1 MPVTGWHAQA
11 IRRLFSGTL
20 PGDWGDEG
28 DPDTGVAVLRSTNF
42 RDDGSID
49 YRDLAFRSIAAARL
63 EKRGIHR
70 GTILIEKAGGSSTR
84 PAGRVVYCDRDFD
97 GTASNFV
104 EIVRV
109 AQQYVPQYVFYL
121 LYWNYHAGRVHK
133 YQQQTTG
140 IINFK
145 LCEYNDEEVLVP
157 AKPAEQSKI
166 AEVLSAVDRAIKQT
180 DTLIA
185 KQQRIKTGLMQDLLT
200 RGIDEHGNLRSEQTH
215 EFKDSPL
222 GRIPVEWE
230 VPSLGQCVRAD
241 APICYGILMPG
252 QGVDNGV
259 PVIKVKDIVGGRI
272 VQDNLLL
279 TDRRID
285 RQYRRSRLRS
295 GDLVITIRGTT
306 GRLAVVPPDL
316 DGANITQ
323 DTARVRLSDD
333 HSARFCFY
341 CLQSES
347 AQGQIA
353 LHTIGQAVKG
363 INIGD
368 VKRLLLGMPSLHEQ
382 ERLANRFE
390 GLEKTTYATSRAL
403 AKLKSTKAGL
413 MQDLLTGN
421 RRVTALLEQRE
432 EVTT

>member
-1 MPVTGWHAQA
+1 MQHRSARTERSDRRTEPIKGATLNKQKLKKILFEYPESEREQA
-11 IRRLFSGTL
+11 
-20 PGDWGDEG
+20 
-28 DPDTGVAVLRSTNF
+28 
-42 RDDGSID
+42 
-49 YRDLAFRSIAAARL
+49 
-63 EKRGIHR
+63 
-70 GTILIEKAGGSSTR
+70 
-84 PAGRVVYCDRDFD
+84 
-97 GTASNFV
+97 
-104 EIVRV
+104 
-109 AQQYVPQYVFYL
+109 
-121 LYWNYHAGRVHK
+121 
-133 YQQQTTG
+133 
-140 IINFK
+140 
-145 LCEYNDEEVLVP
+145 
-157 AKPAEQSKI
+157 KI
-166 AEVLSAVDRAIKQT
+166 AEVLSTVDRALEET
-180 DTLIA
+180 EALIA

-200 RGIDEHGNLRSEQTH
+200 RGIDEHGDLRSEQTH

-230 VPSLGQCVRAD
+230 LRSLGQCVRAD

-306 GRLAVVPPDL
+306 GRLAVVPPEL
-316 DGANITQ
+316 GGANITQ

-347 AQGQIA
+347 AQAQIA

-368 VKRLLLGMPSLHEQ
+368 VKRLLLAMPSLHEQ
-382 ERLANRFE
+382 ERLADRFE

-413 MQDLLTGN
+413 MKDLLTGDP
-421 RRVTALLEQRE
+421 RVAALLGSPEQ
-432 EVTT
+432 VVGA

>member
-1 MPVTGWHAQA
+1 MTLPDGWKQGRLGELCSIEIGGTPSRGVAAYWDSAHDTSNVWVSIRDMRQRLITGSAEQISDLGVKKSNVKLQQPGTVLLSFKLSIGRVAIAAVPLFTNEAIAGLSPTGLTRDFLFHGLQGWDLLQGVDQA
-11 IRRLFSGTL
+11 IKGATLNKQKLKKILF
-20 PGDWGDEG
+20 
-28 DPDTGVAVLRSTNF
+28 
-42 RDDGSID
+42 
-49 YRDLAFRSIAAARL
+49 
-63 EKRGIHR
+63 
-70 GTILIEKAGGSSTR
+70 
-84 PAGRVVYCDRDFD
+84 
-97 GTASNFV
+97 
-104 EIVRV
+104 
-109 AQQYVPQYVFYL
+109 
-121 LYWNYHAGRVHK
+121 
-133 YQQQTTG
+133 
-140 IINFK
+140 
-145 LCEYNDEEVLVP
+145 EYPKSER
-157 AKPAEQSKI
+157 EQAKI
-166 AEVLSAVDRAIKQT
+166 AEVLSTVDRAIEET
-180 DTLIA
+180 EALIA

-200 RGIDEHGNLRSEQTH
+200 RGIDEHGDLRSEQTH

-230 VPSLGQCVRAD
+230 LRSLSQCVRAD

-252 QGVDNGV
+252 QDVDNGV

-306 GRLAVVPPDL
+306 GRLAVVPPEL

-347 AQGQIA
+347 AQVQIA

-368 VKRLLLGMPSLHEQ
+368 VKRLLLAMPSLHEQ

-403 AKLKSTKAGL
+403 AKLTSTKAGL
-413 MQDLLTGN
+413 MKDLLTGD
-421 RRVTALLEQRE
+421 RRVAALLGSPEQ
-432 EVTT
+432 VVGA